1 MREIEK
7 LVTAIQQQSKVNK
20 ELALVLAKK
29 IDSNQEYRN
38 ATLDKRVSI
47 ALNELLNSQ

>member
-7 LVTAIQQQSKVNK
+7 LVTAIQQKSGVKK
-20 ELALVLAKK
+20 ELALFWAKK

-38 ATLDKRVSI
+38 ATLEKRVSI
-47 ALNELLNSQ
+47 TLNELLNNK